1 VWNTVAEKLSNFFG
15 QSFMVAYWG
24 PAAIGMGAL
33 FGVLVLIQGFE
44 QTFGWLAGS
53 NTITPIIFFLGIVM
67 AITML
72 AYLLASFHHFLVR
85 LYEGY
90 WEIPFKE
97 ILKKSQTKQAQQQEK
112 KQQRHLHF
120 PLSKDRMMPTRLGN
134 VLAASEEYPF
144 RFYGLDPVTWWP
156 RLVTLLPESMISA
169 VNETEAYMVAALN
182 LSAIFTLFAL
192 IGGGTTFL
200 LTQNW
205 GLSLLLVFGG
215 GGLSWLCYVAAVSQ
229 AESYGA
235 MIRTAFDLYR
245 HRILMAMHLPLPP
258 NLADERVLWS
268 ALNECLQKYI
278 VPWYTAVACY
288 LPQLQEPFSYA
299 PQQEEISGPGSQKDS
314 PKN

>member
-1 VWNTVAEKLSNFFG
+1 MEYLAEKLSTFFG
-15 QSFMVAYWG
+15 KSFMVAYWG

-53 NTITPIIFFLGIVM
+53 NTITPIIFFLGVVM
-67 AITML
+67 AITMI
-72 AYLLASFHHFLVR
+72 AYLLASFHHFLIR

-90 WEIPFKE
+90 WEMPLKE
-97 ILKKSQTKQAQQQEK
+97 TLKQSQIKHARKQEK
-112 KQQRHLHF
+112 NQQRHLHF
-120 PLSKDRMMPTRLGN
+120 PMRDKCIMPTRLGN
-134 VLAASEEYPF
+134 VLAAAEEYPF
-144 RFYGLDPVTWWP
+144 RFYGLDSVTWWS

-169 VNETEAYMVAALN
+169 VNEEEAYMVAALN

-192 IGGGTTFL
+192 IGGGATFL
-200 LTQNW
+200 LTKN
-205 GLSLLLVFGG
+205 GVLSLLLVIGG
-215 GGLSWLCYVAAVSQ
+215 GGLAWLCYVAAVSQ

-245 HRILMAMHLPLPP
+245 HRILTAMHLPLPL
-258 NLADERVLWS
+258 NLADERVIWI

-278 VPWYTAVACY
+278 VPWNTAVACY

-314 PKN
+314 SKN